1 MEVLGTALVAM
12 RDALDARI
20 TLEVAIVRLTHPCR
34 TDSEAGAPRG
44 PSF

>member
-20 TLEVAIVRLTHPCR
+20 TLEVAIVRLSHPEVDDDPSADR
-34 TDSEAGAPRG
+34 TD
-44 PSF
+44 